1 MMANKIEKKPAV
13 SRSRKA
19 DIVLTRKRF
28 LLWVGGIIAIA
39 AWMFFLGV
47 MVGRGTAPV
56 GFDVEK
62 LRKELIS
69 LKEELLQKEKS
80 DAEKEAEKISKK
92 LDLDFYE
99 TLTEKKEQARL
110 KNTVPDP
117 VQIKETQTESI
128 AKEETV
134 VTDKGSTITL
144 QVASLKDPKKA
155 EKLIHRLQKKGYD
168 AYSLTVQIP
177 GRGMWHR
184 VCVGHFNSSTET
196 QNILNRLRQEEK
208 FDPIV
213 LKTTENEGKNR
224 GITNGG
230 DVTE

>member
-1 MMANKIEKKPAV
+1 MMVNRIEKKPAV
-13 SRSRKA
+13 NRSQKV

-28 LLWVGGIIAIA
+28 FLWVGGVIAIA

-56 GFDVEK
+56 SFDVEK

-69 LKEELLQKEKS
+69 VKEELLQKEKK

-110 KNTVPDP
+110 KNIVPDP
-117 VQIKETQTESI
+117 VEIKKTQIAPI

-134 VTDKGSTITL
+134 VSEKGSTLTL

-155 EKLIHRLQKKGYD
+155 EQLIQSLQRKGYD
-168 AYSLTVQIP
+168 ANRHTVQIP

-184 VCVGHFNSSTET
+184 VCVGHFNSSADA
-196 QNILNRLRQEEK
+196 QNMLNRLRQEEK

-213 LKTTENEGKNR
+213 VKMTENGWKKQRNH
-224 GITNGG
+224 
-230 DVTE
+230 